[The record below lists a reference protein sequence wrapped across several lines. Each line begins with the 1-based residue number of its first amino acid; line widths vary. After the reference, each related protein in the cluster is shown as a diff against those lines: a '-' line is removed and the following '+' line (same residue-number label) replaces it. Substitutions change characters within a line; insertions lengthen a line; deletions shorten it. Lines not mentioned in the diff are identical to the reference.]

1 MKKACLLLILGLLT
15 GGISVSAQ
23 QKANAPVFKVETSI
37 LGGKTIFKCG
47 DKIPLKI
54 VCTYPSETHQAGS
67 WRLFAY
73 LPDIP
78 EDFEN
83 MPKFKVTLR
92 KDKRW
97 SSVDAKQGYWFPAKQ
112 RRNKEFQVM
121 IDTKGW
127 PEGDY
132 RLNINITFQPLA
144 KGEKYIYRAGHFV
157 FTLEK

>member
-1 MKKACLLLILGLLT
+1 MKKHYLLLFVLLT
-15 GGISVSAQ
+15 CGMTVFAQ
-23 QKANAPVFKVETSI
+23 QKPDTPVFKVKTSI
-37 LGGKTIFKCG
+37 IGGKTIFKCG

-54 VCTYPSETHQAGS
+54 ICTYPSETHQAGS

-78 EDFEN
+78 EDFEK
-83 MPKFKVTLR
+83 MPNFKVTLR

-97 SSVDAKQGYWFPAKQ
+97 SSVDTKQGFWFPAKQ
-112 RRNKEFQVM
+112 RKNKEFQVM
-121 IDTKGW
+121 VDTRGW

-132 RLNINITFQPLA
+132 RLNINITFQPIA
-144 KGEKYIYRAGHFV
+144 KGEKYIYRAGRFS